1 MKHKEHFSKLLI
13 VGLIIAISLGA
24 LMFFRDRF
32 GMKIFSNSSQRNGSD
47 LVIVNDSSDTI
58 SAEYREGDNGI
69 APVIQPGGSIRGGKG
84 FVRIFTA
91 QKSGSYEIE
100 YTYPRP
106 AGSPHEIKLSQIVAA
121 AKRDKVDREIFLKE
135 GMIGDIKVEYEE
147 PLELGVMT
155 Y

>member
-13 VGLIIAISLGA
+13 VGLVIVVSIGA

-32 GMKIFSNSSQRNGSD
+32 GMGMFSKSSQRNGSD

-58 SAEYREGDNGI
+58 SAEYREGDKGA
-69 APVIQPGGSIRGGKG
+69 APVIQPGGSLRGGKG

-91 QKSGSYEIE
+91 QKSGSYEVE

-106 AGSPHEIKLSQIVAA
+106 AGSPKEIKLSQIVAA
-121 AKRDKVDREIFLKE
+121 AKKEIFDRDIMMKE
-135 GMIGDIKVEYEE
+135 GMIGDIKIEYEE
-147 PLELGVMT
+147 VRDLEVT